1 LKKYLIWIT
10 AAICLLFQCSC
21 GSIPKESQ
29 QPGDQAAYQ
38 LYFASQDG
46 QIESALGS
54 EPCNL
59 PDTGDQVEE
68 MMDLL
73 LAGPSSKELISPFPE
88 GVTLKNWSLEDGV
101 LKLNLSEQ
109 YNSLSGIELTIADYC
124 ITLTMCQLP
133 KINTVIISVEG
144 ELISFRDHQT
154 LRVSDVLL
162 SASDGE
168 DGTITVTLYFP
179 REDGKTL
186 ESEQRNL
193 AVGKG
198 VTTSAAV
205 VSALLNGPTEEGL
218 SSLMPKDTGLL
229 DVRLENGVCYVNFS
243 ATFAAS
249 PLKDDPKGAL
259 LLYSVVNTLGSLSGV
274 EKVQLLVEGETIP
287 SFGGVSTLSPLKPDN
302 SLNS

>member
-1 LKKYLIWIT
+1 MAWIT
-10 AAICLLFQCSC
+10 AVCLLFLCAC
-21 GSIPKESQ
+21 ESTLEEPQ
-29 QPGDQAAYQ
+29 QSGDQAAYR
-38 LYFASQDG
+38 LYFASRDD
-46 QIESALGS
+46 QIESAVGS
-54 EPCNL
+54 ESCDL
-59 PDTGDQVEE
+59 PETGDQVEE

-73 LAGPSSKELISPFPE
+73 LAGPTSKDLVSPFPE
-88 GVTLKNWSLEDGV
+88 GVALKNWSLEDGV

-109 YNSLSGIELTIADYC
+109 YNRLAGIGLTIADYC

-133 KINTVIISVEG
+133 RINTVIISVEG

-162 SASDGE
+162 SASDEE
-168 DGTITVTLYFP
+168 DGNITVTLYFP
-179 REDGKTL
+179 REDGKSL
-186 ESEQRNL
+186 GSEQRNL

-205 VSALLNGPTEEGL
+205 VSALLAGPTEKGL
-218 SSLMPKDTGLL
+218 VSLMPKDTGLL

-243 ATFAAS
+243 AAFTAS
-249 PLKDDPKGAL
+249 ALKDDSQGAL

-287 SFGGVSTLSPLKPDN
+287 SFGGVSTLSPLKEDN